1 MKKVIHGW
9 CEKDVKPEQLIYQ
22 NFLIGVIGIHA
33 NKLTK
38 LSWYPG
44 TWPPKKVKVTVEI
57 FE

>member
-9 CEKDVKPEQLIYQ
+9 CEKDANFNQLVYQ
-22 NFLIGVIGIHA
+22 KNLIAVLGIRA
-33 NKLTK
+33 SKGK
-38 LSWYPG
+38 KSSCYPG

>member
-1 MKKVIHGW
+1 
-9 CEKDVKPEQLIYQ
+9 
-22 NFLIGVIGIHA
+22 VIGIHA
-33 NKLTK
+33 KKLTK

>member
-33 NKLTK
+33 KKINETL
-38 LSWYPG
+38 LVSWHMAS
-44 TWPPKKVKVTVEI
+44 
-57 FE
+57 